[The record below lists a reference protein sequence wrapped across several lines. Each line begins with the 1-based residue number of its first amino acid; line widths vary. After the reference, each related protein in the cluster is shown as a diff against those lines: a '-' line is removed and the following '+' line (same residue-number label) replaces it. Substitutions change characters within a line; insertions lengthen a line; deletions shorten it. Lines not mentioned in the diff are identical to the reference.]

1 VLGVR
6 IPPGLYIA
14 EMVMELREKLDVV
27 KTYFLEVYME
37 AKRVT
42 WPSKKDALKGTYIVV
57 ITVLIAALFLGFV
70 DVTLAWVIQK
80 FIR

>member
-1 VLGVR
+1 
-6 IPPGLYIA
+6 
-14 EMVMELREKLDVV
+14 MELREKLDVV

-42 WPSKKDALKGTYIVV
+42 WPSRNDALKGTYIVV
-57 ITVLIAALFLGFV
+57 ITVLVAALFLGFV
-70 DVTLAWVIQK
+70 DVALAWIIQK

>member
-1 VLGVR
+1 
-6 IPPGLYIA
+6 
-14 EMVMELREKLDVV
+14 MEFKEKLDVV

-57 ITVLIAALFLGFV
+57 ITVLVAALFLGFV
-70 DVTLAWVIQK
+70 DVSLAWIIQK

>member
-1 VLGVR
+1 
-6 IPPGLYIA
+6 
-14 EMVMELREKLDVV
+14 MELREKLDVV

-57 ITVLIAALFLGFV
+57 ITVLVAALFLGFV
-70 DVTLAWVIQK
+70 DVSLAWIIQK

>member
-1 VLGVR
+1 
-6 IPPGLYIA
+6 
-14 EMVMELREKLDVV
+14 MELKEKLDVV

-70 DVTLAWVIQK
+70 DVTLAWIIQK

>member
-1 VLGVR
+1 
-6 IPPGLYIA
+6 
-14 EMVMELREKLDVV
+14 MELREKLDVV

-57 ITVLIAALFLGFV
+57 ITVLVAALFLGFV
-70 DVTLAWVIQK
+70 DISLAWIIQK